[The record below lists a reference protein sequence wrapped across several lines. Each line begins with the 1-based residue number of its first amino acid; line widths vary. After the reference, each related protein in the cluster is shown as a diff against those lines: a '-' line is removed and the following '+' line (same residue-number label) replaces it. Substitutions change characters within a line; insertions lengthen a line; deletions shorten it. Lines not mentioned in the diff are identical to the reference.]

1 MAEKKSHIFIVEDEA
16 IIFLDLRRS
25 LQRMGYQVDRS
36 VSSGEQALEI
46 LEKQKFDLVLMD
58 IQLSGKM
65 TGIETARIIKT
76 KYNIPVVYLTAY
88 ADEKTLKNAAETQPY
103 GYLYKP
109 FEERELKITIEM
121 ALFKHEMET
130 RLLETENRFRELFE
144 QNNDAIV
151 LFSRDNFD
159 IIDFNPATLSIF
171 QFTREELKESFHT
184 LFQDEDT
191 FNLFKKE
198 ITDFFEKKG
207 DVFFDRCILKRK
219 DDAEVVCSVRVNPIK
234 LHPCDV
240 FYCVFRDI
248 TEHSRI
254 EVESRELEARLLHTN
269 RMTSLGTLASG
280 IAHEINNP
288 NNFILSNTQIVKK
301 IWEDIIHILQDYY
314 DQNGDF
320 NPGGLSFIEVK
331 ELVPKL
337 LQSAIDGSCRIKA
350 ITDNFKAFSKPE
362 QTPQHE
368 EVDINRIIEFSIS
381 ILSNEIKSLTDSFS
395 FVPGEKL
402 PHVLGNPQQLEQ
414 VFINLIQNALQSL
427 PARSS
432 GVSVLSGFNKKTNQV
447 VVTVMDEG
455 VGIHN
460 KLLGRI
466 TEPFFT
472 TRLEKGGTGL
482 GLYISYSIVKA
493 HQGTLDFFSSPGQG
507 TSAVVSI
514 PVMRASL
521 LNQRS

>member
-219 DDAEVVCSVRVNPIK
+219 DDA
-234 LHPCDV
+234 
-240 FYCVFRDI
+240 
-248 TEHSRI
+248 
-254 EVESRELEARLLHTN
+254 
-269 RMTSLGTLASG
+269 
-280 IAHEINNP
+280 
-288 NNFILSNTQIVKK
+288 
-301 IWEDIIHILQDYY
+301 
-314 DQNGDF
+314 
-320 NPGGLSFIEVK
+320 
-331 ELVPKL
+331 
-337 LQSAIDGSCRIKA
+337 
-350 ITDNFKAFSKPE
+350 
-362 QTPQHE
+362 
-368 EVDINRIIEFSIS
+368 
-381 ILSNEIKSLTDSFS
+381 
-395 FVPGEKL
+395 
-402 PHVLGNPQQLEQ
+402 
-414 VFINLIQNALQSL
+414 
-427 PARSS
+427 
-432 GVSVLSGFNKKTNQV
+432 
-447 VVTVMDEG
+447 
-455 VGIHN
+455 
-460 KLLGRI
+460 
-466 TEPFFT
+466 
-472 TRLEKGGTGL
+472 
-482 GLYISYSIVKA
+482 
-493 HQGTLDFFSSPGQG
+493 
-507 TSAVVSI
+507 
-514 PVMRASL
+514 
-521 LNQRS
+521 